1 MTSLIIIVSTL
12 VIYSLF
18 WCWYVGFGRKVS
30 PELIEQVM
38 LHCTKA
44 GGVWSSATHQRNV
57 RKLLENDDGKEFVMV
72 NLLAIKSPKRES
84 LKLLKQYTD
93 IFLRSLL
100 KRGGHPI
107 AQARALSG
115 KIEFLNVPAEEE
127 WHSAFLVRYRS
138 RRDFALI
145 ALETADSEHHDFKL
159 ASLDRT
165 IAFPAAPW
173 FAMGGP
179 KVVVALILALAAAL
193 LHLLLI

>member
-1 MTSLIIIVSTL
+1 MSSIIIILSTL
-12 VIYSLF
+12 AIYSLF
-18 WCWYVGFGRKVS
+18 WCWYVGLGRKVS

-38 LHCTKA
+38 VNCTKA
-44 GGVWSSATHQRNV
+44 GGAWSSETHQSNI

-84 LKLLKQYTD
+84 LKVLKQYTD
-93 IFLRSLL
+93 IFLRNLL

-138 RRDFALI
+138 RRDFALM
-145 ALETADSEHHDFKL
+145 ALETAGSEHHDLKM
-159 ASLDRT
+159 AGLDRT

-179 KVVVALILALAAAL
+179 KLMVALIFALASAL
-193 LHLLLI
+193 LHLLLM

>member
-1 MTSLIIIVSTL
+1 MTSIIIISSTL
-12 VIYSLF
+12 AIYSLF
-18 WCWYVGFGRKVS
+18 WCWYVGLGRKVS

-44 GGVWSSATHQRNV
+44 GGDWSSATHQRNV

-72 NLLAIKSPKRES
+72 NLLTIKSPKRES

-165 IAFPAAPW
+165 VAFPAAPW

>member
-1 MTSLIIIVSTL
+1 
-12 VIYSLF
+12 
-18 WCWYVGFGRKVS
+18 
-30 PELIEQVM
+30 
-38 LHCTKA
+38 
-44 GGVWSSATHQRNV
+44 
-57 RKLLENDDGKEFVMV
+57 MV
-72 NLLAIKSPKRES
+72 NLLTIKSPKRES

-138 RRDFALI
+138 RRDFALM
-145 ALETADSEHHDFKL
+145 ALETAGSEHHDFKM
-159 ASLDRT
+159 AGLDRT

-179 KVVVALILALAAAL
+179 KLMVALILALATAL
-193 LHLLLI
+193 LHLLLM

>member
-1 MTSLIIIVSTL
+1 MSSIIIILSTL
-12 VIYSLF
+12 AIYSLF
-18 WCWYVGFGRKVS
+18 WCWYVGLGRKVS

-38 LHCTKA
+38 VNCTKA
-44 GGVWSSATHQRNV
+44 GGAWSSETHQSNI

-84 LKLLKQYTD
+84 LKVLKQYTD
-93 IFLRSLL
+93 IFLRNLL

-138 RRDFALI
+138 RRDFALM
-145 ALETADSEHHDFKL
+145 ALETAGSEHHDLKM
-159 ASLDRT
+159 AGLDRT
-165 IAFPAAPW
+165 IAFPAAPS

-179 KVVVALILALAAAL
+179 KLMVALILALATAL
-193 LHLLLI
+193 LHLLLM

>member
-193 LHLLLI
+193 LQLLLI

>member
-1 MTSLIIIVSTL
+1 MSSIIIILSTL
-12 VIYSLF
+12 AIYSLF
-18 WCWYVGFGRKVS
+18 WCWYVGLGRKVS

-38 LHCTKA
+38 VNCTKA
-44 GGVWSSATHQRNV
+44 GGAWSSETHQSNI
-57 RKLLENDDGKEFVMV
+57 RKLLENDDDKEFVMV

-84 LKLLKQYTD
+84 LKVLKQYTD
-93 IFLRSLL
+93 IFLRNLL

-138 RRDFALI
+138 RRDFALM
-145 ALETADSEHHDFKL
+145 ALETAGSEHHDLKM
-159 ASLDRT
+159 AGLDRT

-179 KVVVALILALAAAL
+179 KLMVALILALATAL
-193 LHLLLI
+193 LHLLLM

>member
-1 MTSLIIIVSTL
+1 MSSIIIILSTL
-12 VIYSLF
+12 AIYSLF
-18 WCWYVGFGRKVS
+18 WCWYVGLGRKVS

-38 LHCTKA
+38 VNCTKA
-44 GGVWSSATHQRNV
+44 GGAWSSETHQSNI

-84 LKLLKQYTD
+84 LKVLKQNTD
-93 IFLRSLL
+93 IFLRNLL

-138 RRDFALI
+138 RRDFALM
-145 ALETADSEHHDFKL
+145 ALETAGSEHHDLKM
-159 ASLDRT
+159 AGLDRT

-179 KVVVALILALAAAL
+179 KLMVALILALATAL
-193 LHLLLI
+193 LHLLLM

>member
-12 VIYSLF
+12 AIYSLF

-44 GGVWSSATHQRNV
+44 DGVWSSATQRRNV

-72 NLLAIKSPKRES
+72 NLLTIKSPKRES

-138 RRDFALI
+138 RRDFALM
-145 ALETADSEHHDFKL
+145 ALETAGSEHHDFKM
-159 ASLDRT
+159 AGLDRT

-179 KVVVALILALAAAL
+179 KLMVALILALATAL
-193 LHLLLI
+193 LHLLLM

>member
-1 MTSLIIIVSTL
+1 MTSIIIISSTL
-12 VIYSLF
+12 AIYSLF
-18 WCWYVGFGRKVS
+18 WCWYVGLGRKVS

-38 LHCTKA
+38 VNCTKA
-44 GGVWSSATHQRNV
+44 GGDWSSATHQRNV

-72 NLLAIKSPKRES
+72 NLLTIKSPKRES

-107 AQARALSG
+107 AQASALSG

-138 RRDFALI
+138 RRDFALM
-145 ALETADSEHHDFKL
+145 ALETAGSEHHDFKM
-159 ASLDRT
+159 AGLDRT

-179 KVVVALILALAAAL
+179 KLMVALILALATAL
-193 LHLLLI
+193 LHLLLM